1 MYSLYVIKQSDFSW
15 SLNVEI
21 LFVKLRKMVFT
32 EGRFPYFMYKVND
45 VIRRHFSKI
54 FYVIFIFNAL
64 FELQLSLTDL
74 SESQFYTAFI

>member
-1 MYSLYVIKQSDFSW
+1 MFSLYVIKKSDFSW
-15 SLNVEI
+15 FLNDEI
-21 LFVKLRKMVFT
+21 LFVKLCKMVFT

-54 FYVIFIFNAL
+54 FYVIFIFTAL
-64 FELQLSLTDL
+64 FELQLSLPDL